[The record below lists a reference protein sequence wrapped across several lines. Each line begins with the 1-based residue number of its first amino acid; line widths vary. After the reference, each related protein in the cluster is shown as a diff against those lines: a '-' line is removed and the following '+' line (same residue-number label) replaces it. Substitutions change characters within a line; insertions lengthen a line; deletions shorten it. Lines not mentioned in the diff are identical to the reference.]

1 MKRLWRL
8 AVMKKLKICSF
19 KVGSSKVES
28 SKVESIGRSED
39 FKVGSIG
46 RSEDADDNRIMSAK
60 LFEDEDETDD
70 WYK

>member
-39 FKVGSIG
+39 
-46 RSEDADDNRIMSAK
+46 ADDNRIMSAK

>member
-39 FKVGSIG
+39 
-46 RSEDADDNRIMSAK
+46 ADDNLIMSAK

>member
-28 SKVESIGRSED
+28 
-39 FKVGSIG
+39 IG
-46 RSEDADDNRIMSAK
+46 RSEDADDNLIMSAK